1 MVTCHERSPRF
12 KTAKKKKERKK
23 KEGGVVC
30 VGGGASEYYPH
41 PIMISIIT
49 LTTLMDIK
57 IVCDM
62 VI

>member
-1 MVTCHERSPRF
+1 MQK
-12 KTAKKKKERKK
+12 KTKKRKK
-23 KEGGVVC
+23 KEGG

>member
-1 MVTCHERSPRF
+1 MRGLQDSKLQQKGWGLRE
-12 KTAKKKKERKK
+12 KE
-23 KEGGVVC
+23 
-30 VGGGASEYYPH
+30 GGGASEYYPH

>member
-1 MVTCHERSPRF
+1 MVTFHERSPRLR
-12 KTAKKKKERKK
+12 TATKRVGLGRER
-23 KEGGVVC
+23 
-30 VGGGASEYYPH
+30 GASEYYPH

>member
-1 MVTCHERSPRF
+1 MKGLCNSKLKHKGWGRGDGRV
-12 KTAKKKKERKK
+12 
-23 KEGGVVC
+23 
-30 VGGGASEYYPH
+30 VGGGGGGGGSEYHSH

>member
-1 MVTCHERSPRF
+1 MKRG
-12 KTAKKKKERKK
+12 
-23 KEGGVVC
+23 EGDGGEGV
-30 VGGGASEYYPH
+30 GASEYYPH

-62 VI
+62 VIRAYVCGWLGL

>member
-1 MVTCHERSPRF
+1 MVTFHERSPRF
-12 KTAKKKKERKK
+12 KTATKRVGLE
-23 KEGGVVC
+23 
-30 VGGGASEYYPH
+30 GGGASEYYPH